1 MSSIDVS
8 RVTAAFRSAAHPAVI
23 VAVARALRQPV
34 RTDQRNHARAQE
46 GPDGAWPAR
55 KSGSRRRRILGRLPG
70 AIRMEVRG
78 ATIAAVSKVAWSGA
92 HQDGPTRVGRG
103 AVVPARQFLWIS
115 DELLALAERSLVD
128 ASTREFR

>member
-1 MSSIDVS
+1 MSTIDVS
-8 RVTAAFRSAAHPAVI
+8 RVTAGFKSAAHPAVI
-23 VAVARALRQPV
+23 VAVARALRKPV
-34 RTDQRNHARAQE
+34 RQDQTNHARAQE

-55 KSGSRRRRILGRLPG
+55 RTPSRRRILGRLPG

-78 ATIAAVSKVAWSGA
+78 PVIAATSKVAWSGA

-103 AVVPARQFLWIS
+103 AVVPARPFLWLS

-128 ASTREFR
+128 AGTREFR